1 MIDSQFLLHVA
12 MSECS
17 FDLCDVMV
25 FVSLISATNPSQLP
39 PKAEP
44 SQEEQLCESEPPT
57 LRTPDVEPATID
69 YSLKLKPGEQIRGY
83 QAELAEPGIKG
94 ENYIICAPTST
105 GKTLVAGLIISKHLQ
120 KRKRDGKSGKVIFM
134 VNTKPLA
141 TQQRRELQKMI
152 PGASVNCCTGDDAVL
167 STIQTLI
174 KEEDVIVCTAGKLL
188 NELKEDSKVRLD
200 QISLIVIDECHHTR
214 KSAPYAK
221 VMGCYLEEK
230 QSGKGELPQ
239 VVGLT
244 ASPGAGENPRL
255 DLKKTQDHLYS
266 LCALMDATSGIK
278 TVSENIEELEKHTNE
293 STFRLEVL
301 PSRDCSEAFIA
312 IITKEMVNLE
322 TMVALRCP
330 FQRWSQQ
337 YETAIQQK
345 KQPLEMEPS
354 PEHRDAINTLKL
366 LRCYSQT
373 LNIYMDLR
381 YEDAIAVLD
390 QFSDLPTMEQATS
403 HERKL
408 IQNLESLKSELVK
421 LPKVRNPLLI
431 HVEEKLNSHFSGRP
445 ESKGICFVRTKKH
458 AHAICEWISKLS
470 SESGVEIRP
479 KEFVGHTRETGPGMT
494 QVDQEDVMKGFQEG
508 KYNILVATS
517 VAEEGLD
524 VPACNLVIRFQ
535 HVSNEIARKQTMG
548 RARAAESEGYTILSS
563 DSKKP
568 YQEMKN
574 EDLDALVTEALL
586 YLPTGERLRE
596 NIMEKQKEIIREL
609 NLRRQ
614 LCDERK
620 VSKGARA
627 SIKLKCKVCKTL
639 ACKGSDIYKAESH
652 YVVSDEDFEENK
664 IVTNKYPSPKK
675 IAANS
680 RMARTGVISCK
691 NCGTEWG
698 GMCIWPS
705 AGYELPTLKCK
716 NFIFEIEGYPRPVR
730 KWTEAPFDIPP
741 LSSHPKYQGLED

>member
-25 FVSLISATNPSQLP
+25 FVSPTSATNPSQLP

-44 SQEEQLCESEPPT
+44 SQEEQLLESEPPT
-57 LRTPDVEPATID
+57 LPTPDVEPSAID
-69 YSLKLKPGEQIRGY
+69 YSLKLKPGERIRGY
-83 QAELAEPGIKG
+83 QSELAEPGFKG
-94 ENYIICAPTST
+94 ENYIICAPTGT
-105 GKTLVAGLIISKHLQ
+105 GKTHVAGLIISEHLQ
-120 KRKRDGKSGKVIFM
+120 KRKLDGKTRKVIFM

-141 TQQRRELQKMI
+141 TQQTSEVQKMI
-152 PGASVNCCTGDDAVL
+152 PGASVKCCTGDDAVL
-167 STIQTLI
+167 STMQMLL
-174 KEEDVIVCTAGKLL
+174 KEEDVIVCTAGKFL
-188 NELKEDSKVRLD
+188 NELSDSRDCLD
-200 QISLIVIDECHHTR
+200 EISLIVVDECHHTR
-214 KSAPYAK
+214 GNSPYAK

-244 ASPGAGENPRL
+244 ASPGAGDNPWL
-255 DLKKTQDHLYS
+255 DLEKTQHHLYS

-278 TVSENIEELEKHTNE
+278 TVTENIEELDKYTNK
-293 STFRLEVL
+293 SKFRLQIL
-301 PSRDCSEAFIA
+301 PHRDCSEAFIVK
-312 IITKEMVNLE
+312 ISEEMASLE
-322 TMVALRCP
+322 AVVDLRCSFP
-330 FQRWSQQ
+330 RWSQQ

-345 KQPLEMEPS
+345 KQPLEMDPS
-354 PEHRDAINTLKL
+354 PEHRDTITTLKL

-403 HERKL
+403 HEKQL
-408 IQNLESLKSELVK
+408 IQNLECLKSELVK

-431 HVEEKLNSHFSGRP
+431 QVQEKLNKHFSRKLD
-445 ESKGICFVRTKKH
+445 SKGICFVRTKKH
-458 AHAICEWISKLS
+458 AHAMCDWISKLS
-470 SESGVEIRP
+470 SESGVKIRP

-563 DSKKP
+563 DSTKP

-574 EDLDALVTEALL
+574 KDLDDLVEKALQ
-586 YLPTGERLRE
+586 YLPTGEPLRE
-596 NIMEKQKEIIREL
+596 KILQEQEATIQNL
-609 NLRRQ
+609 NLKRLLSKRRSTEG
-614 LCDERK
+614 DRD
-620 VSKGARA
+620 
-627 SIKLKCKVCKTL
+627 SITLKCKKCKIL
-639 ACKGSDIYKAESH
+639 ACKGSDIYKAESN
-652 YVVSDEDFEENK
+652 YVVSDENFKTNK
-664 IVTNKYPSPKK
+664 ITTKKYSSPEKFS
-675 IAANS
+675 ASS
-680 RMARTGVISCK
+680 RMARSANIFCK

-705 AGYELPTLKCK
+705 AGYELPFLKCK
-716 NFIFEIEGYPRPVR
+716 YFLFEIADSPRSVK
-730 KWTEAPFDIPP
+730 KWSEAPFDIPP

>member
-57 LRTPDVEPATID
+57 LPTPDVEPPAID
-69 YSLKLKPGEQIRGY
+69 YSLKLKPGEQIRNY
-83 QAELAEPGIKG
+83 QWELAEPGIEG
-94 ENYIICAPTST
+94 ENYIICAPTGI
-105 GKTLVAGLIISKHLQ
+105 GKTHVAGLIISEHLQ
-120 KRKRDGKSGKVIFM
+120 KRKLEGKTRKVIFM
-134 VNTKPLA
+134 ADTITLA
-141 TQQRRELQKMI
+141 QQQMGKLQKMI
-152 PGASVNCCTGDDAVL
+152 PGASVNCCAGDDAVR
-167 STIQTLI
+167 STIQMLI

-188 NELKEDSKVRLD
+188 NELKDDSKVLLD
-200 QISLIVIDECHHTR
+200 QISLIVVDECHHTR
-214 KSAPYAK
+214 KNANYAK
-221 VMGCYLEEK
+221 VMGCYLKEK

-239 VVGLT
+239 VVGIT
-244 ASPGAGENPRL
+244 ASPGAGKNPQL

-278 TVSENIEELEKHTNE
+278 TVTENIEELEKHTNKP
-293 STFRLEVL
+293 TFRLQVL
-301 PSRDCSEAFIA
+301 PSRNCSEAFIA
-312 IITKEMVNLE
+312 KISEEMASLE
-322 TMVALRCP
+322 AVVDLRCSFP
-330 FQRWSQQ
+330 RWSQQ

-345 KQPLEMEPS
+345 KQPLEMDPS
-354 PEHRDAINTLKL
+354 PEHRDAITTLKF

-381 YEDAIAVLD
+381 YKDAIAVLD

-408 IQNLESLKSELVK
+408 IQNLECLKSELVK
-421 LPKVRNPLLI
+421 LPKVPNPLLK
-431 HVEEKLNSHFSGRP
+431 HVEEKLNSHFLGRP

-458 AHAICEWISKLS
+458 AHAICDWISKLS
-470 SESGVEIRP
+470 SESVIEIRP

-494 QVDQEDVMKGFQEG
+494 PVDQDDVMKGFQEG

-548 RARAAESEGYTILSS
+548 RARAAESEGYIILSS
-563 DSKKP
+563 DSKKQ

-596 NIMEKQKEIIREL
+596 KVMEKQEEILREL
-609 NLRRQ
+609 NFRRQ
-614 LCDERK
+614 LCDERR
-620 VSKGARA
+620 VSKGAKD

-652 YVVSDEDFEENK
+652 YVVSDENFKENK

-675 IAANS
+675 IAVNS
-680 RMARTGVISCK
+680 RMARTGVIFCK

-705 AGYELPTLKCK
+705 AGYELPILKCK

-730 KWTEAPFDIPP
+730 KWTEAPFEILQ